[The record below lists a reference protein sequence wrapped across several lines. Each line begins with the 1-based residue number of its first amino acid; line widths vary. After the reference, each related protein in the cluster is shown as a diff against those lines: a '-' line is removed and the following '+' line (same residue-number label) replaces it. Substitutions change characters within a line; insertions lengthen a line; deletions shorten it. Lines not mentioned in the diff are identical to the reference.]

1 MRKLA
6 FGSFGKIG
14 WIKEDGTGEQWLEL
28 NVDGQDVW
36 QFGPMFPDSRHI
48 VLLSREKA
56 PISRIISGQ
65 TKYRLW
71 KYDLQEETLLE
82 ELLLNNRLA
91 DTCLPTHVFRDARR
105 MLVNVQNDR
114 EMQLYEM
121 NLDGT
126 GARPVTQPG
135 DGFHYGVKVSPD
147 ERRIACHVTGGKWGS
162 HGHYCISMM
171 DRDGSNRIEV
181 AGEKEMLFFGPAW
194 SKDGQG
200 LCYLGCNQEADPAHF
215 YANVYYAG
223 MNGKGHR
230 EITHGMRHWFG
241 TSHGTKENRGGGSNF
256 LCFFPG
262 SRKVT
267 YSRLS
272 PGAHPDVDFH
282 PELPSHEEFIYNPNA
297 AKGGTQ
303 IVLIDPDTLQET
315 ELTGFE
321 ENKWD
326 FRMAWAPQGD
336 KIAFVRYRV
345 GNPTE
350 LWIMN
355 ADATQPR
362 KLTTGYQGQG
372 SDFPVWLSR

>member
-6 FGSFGKIG
+6 FNSFGRIG

-36 QFGPMFPDSRHI
+36 QFGPMFPDGRHI
-48 VLLSREKA
+48 ILIGRQQA
-56 PISRIISGQ
+56 PISRVISGQ

-71 KYDLQEETLLE
+71 KYDLREEKLLE
-82 ELLLNNRLA
+82 ELLVNNRLA
-91 DTCLPTHVFRDARR
+91 DTCLPTYIFRDSRR
-105 MLVNVQNDR
+105 MLVNVQDDK
-114 EMQLYEM
+114 EMHLYEM

-126 GARPVTQPG
+126 DPMPVTRPG
-135 DGFHYGVKVSPD
+135 DGFHYGVKVRPD
-147 ERRIACHVTGGKWGS
+147 ETRIAVHVTGGKWGR
-162 HGHYCISMM
+162 HGHYCINLMN
-171 DRDGSNRIEV
+171 RDGSNRIVV
-181 AGEKEMLFFGPAW
+181 AGEKAMLFFGPAW
-194 SKDGQG
+194 SDDGQG
-200 LCYLGCNQEADPAHF
+200 ICYLGCNQETDPAHF
-215 YANVYYAG
+215 YANVCYAG
-223 MNGKGHR
+223 GDGTGHR
-230 EITHGMRHWFG
+230 ELTRGMRHWFG

-256 LCFFPG
+256 LCFRPG
-262 SRKVT
+262 SRKIT

-272 PGAHPDVDFH
+272 PGTHPDVDFH

-315 ELTGFE
+315 ELTAFE

-326 FRMAWAPQGD
+326 FRSAWAPQGD

-345 GNPTE
+345 GKPNE
-350 LWIMN
+350 IWVMN